1 MLIQDLLKHSDLI
14 IPITVFVVC
23 LTGIIF
29 DFFDKALIAMSGAA
43 VLILTGILSFDQA
56 VEAVNF
62 EIIALLAAMMIIVE
76 IAKDSGFFA
85 LMSFKLAKY
94 SKGNPFLIFLFFTT
108 ITGIVS
114 AFLDNVTVILIVV
127 PITVALVRGLGY
139 DPFVFV
145 VTEIM
150 FASIGG
156 VLTLIGDPLNVLVG
170 TAVGISFNSFLYHMS
185 IPVFGSMIF
194 ILVTLYIVKWKEL
207 KPIHHDLSKLFLS
220 NVLLKKIEYKHKR
233 THLNKEFIIKVVTI
247 LLLTI
252 LGFLL
257 QGVLH
262 LPISVIALVGAF
274 TLMFV
279 VHKKINVEHVFSTI
293 EWSTLA
299 FFAGLFVVVQG
310 LQNSGAL
317 DVISKNMISITENFN
332 LLILLILWGTGILST
347 VVNNIPLATVMVPV
361 LFTITAHYSSNP
373 HVDVLWWA
381 LILGCAF
388 GGNGTMIGASANV
401 VGVGVAR
408 KEGINITF
416 LNYLKYSLPLTLGT
430 MTIASAYLLIWA
442 NYF

>member
-1 MLIQDLLKHSDLI
+1 MLDYFVQHSAFI
-14 IPITVFVVC
+14 IPVTIFVVA
-23 LTGIIF
+23 LTAIIF
-29 DFFDKALIAMSGAA
+29 DLFDKALIAMTGAA
-43 VLILTGILSFDQA
+43 LLIVTRIMSFEETVQA
-56 VEAVNF
+56 INF

-76 IAKDSGFFA
+76 IAKESGFFS

-156 VLTLIGDPLNVLVG
+156 VLTLIGDPLNVLIG
-170 TAVGISFNSFLYHMS
+170 TAKGISFNSFLLHMS
-185 IPVFGSMIF
+185 IPVFASMAF
-194 ILVTLYIVKWKEL
+194 ILVALYIVKWKEL

-220 NVLLKKIEYKHKR
+220 NVLLKKIEYRHKKTR
-233 THLNKEFIIKVVTI
+233 LNTRYIFTVVGI
-247 LLLTI
+247 LVLTI

-257 QGVLH
+257 QSKIE
-262 LPISVIALVGAF
+262 LPSSVIAMVGAF
-274 TLMFV
+274 VLMFV

-299 FFAGLFVVVQG
+299 FFAGLFVIVAG
-310 LQNSGAL
+310 LQTSGAI
-317 DVISKNMISITENFN
+317 DVMANFMVNVTADFN
-332 LLILLILWGTGILST
+332 LLILLILWGTAILSS
-347 VVNNIPLATVMVPV
+347 VINNIPLATVMVPI
-361 LFTITAHYSSNP
+361 LFTITDHYSGVPN
-373 HVDVLWWA
+373 VDILWWA

-388 GGNGTMIGASANV
+388 GGNATMIGASANV

-430 MTIASAYLLIWA
+430 LLISTAYLLIWA